1 MSARSASAASDLRR
15 PGGWLATARK
25 TWAVLRITLASRF
38 AYLGEIVMRT
48 MFLVIILFIFTQLWN
63 ATDASAGGVE
73 ALTGFSVAQMIW
85 YLVFSEAIVMST
97 SPAMHQEV
105 DREVKSGDIA
115 YRLARPLAYPLYHF
129 GAVQGE
135 RWLRFGLNL
144 VIGVVVALIVVGPIP
159 LAPLSV
165 LAALITAVFAFVVDF
180 LISFTISTL
189 SFWFEDTDGLHLLY
203 SRSLMI
209 LGGLLIPL
217 DAYPDWLGRI
227 ARALPFQYLLYQPA
241 RLFVASSPDGFLHI
255 VGVQVLLGLTVLA
268 PMLLLYRLGLRRVAA
283 NGG

>member
-1 MSARSASAASDLRR
+1 MSTRSASAESELRR
-15 PGGWLATARK
+15 PGGWLTTAAK

-48 MFLVIILFIFTQLWN
+48 MFLVIIIFIFTQLWN
-63 ATDASAGGVE
+63 ATDTSTDGVQ

-97 SPAMHQEV
+97 SPAMLQEV

-129 GAVQGE
+129 GAVLGE
-135 RWLRFGLNL
+135 RLLRFGLNL
-144 VIGVVVALIVVGPIP
+144 LIGGIVALIVVGPIS

-165 LAALITAVFAFVVDF
+165 AAALTTAMFAFVVDF

-241 RLFVASSPDGFLHI
+241 RLFVAASPDGFLHI
-255 VGVQVLLGLTVLA
+255 VGVQALLGVAVLA

>member
-1 MSARSASAASDLRR
+1 
-15 PGGWLATARK
+15 
-25 TWAVLRITLASRF
+25 
-38 AYLGEIVMRT
+38 

-105 DREVKSGDIA
+105 DREVTLGR
-115 YRLARPLAYPLYHF
+115 YRLSS
-129 GAVQGE
+129 GAAAGLPAVPFRRRAG
-135 RWLRFGLNL
+135 RAAGCASRLNL

-189 SFWFEDTDGLHLLY
+189 SFWFEDTDGLHLL
-203 SRSLMI
+203 L
-209 LGGLLIPL
+209 
-217 DAYPDWLGRI
+217 
-227 ARALPFQYLLYQPA
+227 
-241 RLFVASSPDGFLHI
+241 
-255 VGVQVLLGLTVLA
+255 
-268 PMLLLYRLGLRRVAA
+268 
-283 NGG
+283 